1 MRTSICIKNVLLGQE
16 AVVRL
21 AGFMGQRVWVESP
34 RPRALASQHQ
44 VARGVGWVPAP
55 GAALLT
61 SGYTEDMS
69 AVQGLLGKRKTRE
82 ELGDRES

>member
-16 AVVRL
+16 AVARL

-34 RPRALASQHQ
+34 QPRALASQYQ
-44 VARGVGWVPAP
+44 VARRVGWVPAP

-69 AVQGLLGKRKTRE
+69 AVQGLLGERKTRE